1 MIDRDVTVCKFCDT
15 RAIDMSFYK
24 GVKGVDDGSPEDV
37 KRMQVT
43 NTLLHLYNMHDCTCD
58 PPKDK
63 DKMEWPD
70 GLSEVYLKK

>member
-1 MIDRDVTVCKFCDT
+1 MRDVTVCKFCDT
-15 RAIDMSFYK
+15 RSIDMSFYN
-24 GVKGVDDGSPEDV
+24 GVKDAEHGSHEDT

-63 DKMEWPD
+63 DKMEWPES
-70 GLSEVYLKK
+70 LMEVYLRESI